1 MRNFESQTEHPEFIS
16 PEEFSDVSRAVKKY
30 ASSMQYD
37 ALIQHYQSSIET
49 VELDEKLLAVKLF
62 QEVMTAIRRNRK
74 TPASALIDRIST
86 RVEHYVSRLTNTLT
100 LLSGA
105 SSPVPNIMHFVWVG
119 GSEVGVNQRDYMNI
133 WREVLKPQDYTFNL
147 WYDSDALLAFEMNR
161 VILDSA
167 RVHAMETGGDQV
179 TKPSILAQMIEDRAR
194 VLKHQMFAYL
204 NQPQWAGRADEARID
219 LMVRAYGKDRATL
232 EAFRQK
238 CLDTHLNMVGPDLHL
253 RDVRH
258 EFAGHFLQDVYQRE
272 VAMRGNFAAASDV
285 VRLQA
290 EYLEGGRYSDIDYLP
305 PLAEKLGGVD
315 ITGFHPD
322 ERLWVLKLLLDH
334 NQELMPGRDPLR
346 YKNETG
352 AIPAGHEEA
361 LTAFAR
367 SKPALQDIFVPPP
380 VSRVPQD
387 AIRLG
392 TAFSDPSRGEMN
404 AHMLAHPGADMT
416 LSIMEVIRFNY
427 DCLYEVDRRMVATG
441 ADWAN
446 ARRVEDI
453 IVEVLEERKSQGITL
468 SHADMRYM
476 GLLGA
481 AIHKYYSDGIR
492 PEARGTIVLTGP
504 SAASAG
510 VGKYTETHLLL
521 EQWAAV
527 RKELKL
533 TEGFNLSTEE
543 ENITGWTVND
553 EPEQWLKKE
562 QEKWQSGKLK
572 SRYAGNLAELLKGQ
586 TLTFKQGWPVIE
598 GKPVLLTAV
607 LQQLMDDL
615 GEPFIR
621 AMKDKLSGDI
631 NFDKAFSIGFDSRQ
645 QILAQPVS
653 DLPVSLGAE
662 STSNLNELFTRVAHG
677 SLGVEHL
684 SPLLRV
690 MLGGVFGATTLDAE
704 GFGKVWQEVSNIAR
718 DTTEAGVFAR
728 YHAIETALH
737 QRQAPVLESGVTR
750 LAQPDPHTAQE
761 LKVLA
766 LNEALTL
773 TQWRERIGQINST
786 AQREY
791 HTQILQRGGQVRD
804 VFFKAGAVS
813 ARQMP
818 QDLLMRTGGDPGR
831 RCYPLAL
838 LMASALG
845 LGESAERALI
855 GRVAN
860 AGLSPDDPDSRALL
874 LALDELHEVT
884 ATEVGTPQ
892 GVHGLDSIV
901 QTLEA
906 KTAPAMLLLNT
917 GDHALLL
924 AKVLLRGE
932 VVYRFYDPNFAIF
945 GFDGVRELQLG
956 MERYLG
962 DGDGAIA
969 RLYGLGELDA
979 AQFKVT
985 ELNAARIADKVLSSN
1000 VKIGRFLQNGVITDA
1015 QGASVWE
1022 KQAVG
1027 RTRSLGDNS
1036 RMGASLA
1043 QLDARYWAQALD
1055 EATTRLRS
1063 EYKLGREYLP
1073 LLETVEKAPGAG
1085 YSLTLVDAR
1094 QPKNTFKVTTVDV
1107 RFSKIKQH
1115 LQRLV
1120 KTLAGR
1126 DSGASE
1132 ADGGSRLSFAFAIQ
1146 TLITE
1151 MRHRDYLAGDAQVP
1165 ALSIALQVQV
1175 YVNYAQLGY
1184 GVLSDT
1190 AQIIGLVR
1198 QVAASEQALALRQ
1211 SSMSGRLLGRVSTGV
1226 GVGFSLV
1233 NIGFDIYGLSVAQNQ
1248 EQRSRFA
1255 TQLAFD
1261 VAALGLD
1268 IFALAVGGAAGAAAT
1283 FLSVP
1288 LLGVGIG
1295 ATAIASNLGQISDK
1309 AQAVGAHLRKI
1320 QDAYG
1325 QGAYT
1330 RKDGVLSFEPEAVIT
1345 HLDLH
1350 GNQIRFDSQKFYP
1363 MTRGGLELPQIDPS
1377 PQRLSQAINI
1387 REALELPQVIGL
1399 IRPSPDELH
1408 TVVLPCTPGCYY
1420 AYEYQVGTAGYPY
1433 QPSAGELER
1442 EPLTSSEISSP
1453 DLLSVVNPGA
1463 LIQHLLNPRIETQ
1476 YPHLRNSAVDKL
1488 ELDKQ
1493 GNRRFYFFA
1502 NTPIPHILYKLTPVC
1517 QPTKIVVTLDALVR
1531 QLVVPQLPPEWHT
1544 FISYEITA
1552 RSTGVSQLRLTPGL
1566 VTVALKVA
1574 APGQWAVNA
1583 PWVKDTQIHFEGDS
1597 LLIDG
1602 IRLDGRV
1609 DFLSLAG
1616 GELFQV
1622 DRTGKRLSLLSI
1634 TVEDNSVAPGEGA
1647 FGVTLEDR
1655 GSLPKALAR
1664 IRQLAKAQRLAAA
1677 YLPLY
1682 KFKVPFTPAAQPV
1695 FTTAYFDTAND
1706 RVLYA
1711 RDLPKA
1717 VNEGLLLGG
1726 VSGQHA
1732 WFYHPDH
1739 PTLWRVDTVTGTV
1752 NHRYRLMN
1760 ADGGSTISAVE
1771 QFADGQLRVT
1781 QHISKRTTFGANMTM
1796 DYVIAAQSLTLVGIN
1811 TWETWRHDRVF
1822 ANDEQDWSLWIERL
1836 QPEQTFDDGTPAMA
1850 ESISTWKPTPFVNG
1864 RVHLFSEFQYSVWI
1878 RLHDNA
1884 FFRDDSGSPERA
1896 MLMWDQA
1903 DASSQLFFDKHRTA
1917 LIRSY
1922 GDPNDP
1928 GGFIDDILETDVVEV
1943 ASLGGR
1949 YIATRA
1955 DGRLFEVDRDASLKF
1970 VGVGQRWL
1978 ASHPD
1983 WLAALPAL
1991 MKTTQEAP
1999 FPIIGLR
2006 NVSGSGVLAA
2016 WCVGERLLLAD
2027 IGHGRELSLLGL
2039 TPDQQAAWLLD
2050 VSAGQLY
2057 RQTLVRIDALHSA
2070 FAGGQ
2075 LLRPERLPVAQKVWA
2090 QWTFAEVTAHGQG
2103 LLGCTRDGVNLQLLD
2118 QQPALVI
2125 SVENQWS
2132 YLPGQTPTQL
2142 QARLKTLLQ
2151 GQTHAPVLTVEN
2163 AGNRYKYYVPQLDR
2177 LFDVAGR
2184 ADGQWAVFLG
2194 TRNASVPMLFDP
2206 VDGLIFSRGAAPD
2219 IWLGNSYA
2227 QREKEVLTLEM
2238 NGVVSDVVA
2247 MLPDGVDKLL
2257 LTFGAQAST
2266 YRISDEAWQ
2275 RLDCIVLDPRQ
2286 PEGAEESVIGTLV
2299 LDMADCRHLL
2309 VSLVDGHLLF
2319 SDPDNAHTLI
2329 VRDVKPEDGASGVPV
2344 QISINVDGQYERLLL
2359 DHWLNVLE
2367 QRQGNNGE
2375 VTIAAFFNNDI

>member
-1 MRNFESQTEHPEFIS
+1 ME
-16 PEEFSDVSRAVKKY
+16 
-30 ASSMQYD
+30 YD
-37 ALIQHYQSSIET
+37 ALVQHYQSSIAA
-49 VELDEKLLAVKLF
+49 VELDEKLLATKLF
-62 QEVMTAIRRNRK
+62 QEVMTSIRRNRK

-86 RVEHYVSRLTNTLT
+86 RLEHYVSRLTNTVA

-105 SSPVPNIMHFVWVG
+105 SSPVPNTMHFVWVG

-167 RVHAMETGGDQV
+167 RVHAMESGGDQV
-179 TKPSILAQMIEDRAR
+179 TKPSALAQMIEDRAR

-238 CLDTHLNMVGPDLHL
+238 CLDTHLNMVGPDLRL
-253 RDVRH
+253 RDARH

-290 EYLEGGRYSDIDYLP
+290 EYLEGGRYSDMDYLP

-315 ITGFHPD
+315 IRGFHPN
-322 ERLWVLKLLLDH
+322 ERLWVLKQLLDH
-334 NQELMPGRDPLR
+334 NPGLMPGRDPLR

-352 AIPAGHEEA
+352 SIPEGHAEA

-367 SKPALQDIFVPPP
+367 SKPALHDIFVAPPA
-380 VSRVPQD
+380 SRVPQD

-392 TAFSDPSRGEMN
+392 TAYSDPSRGEMN
-404 AHMLAHPGADMT
+404 AHMLAHPGAGMT
-416 LSIMEVIRFNY
+416 RSIMEVIRFNY
-427 DCLYEVDRRMVATG
+427 DCLNEVERRMVAAG
-441 ADWAN
+441 ADWGDV
-446 ARRVEDI
+446 RRLG
-453 IVEVLEERKSQGITL
+453 EVIDTVLNERGAQGITL

-476 GLLGA
+476 GFLDV
-481 AIHKYYSDGIR
+481 AIRQYYSDGIR

-521 EQWAAV
+521 DQWEAV

-543 ENITGWTVND
+543 ENITGWTVNGD
-553 EPEQWLKKE
+553 PEQWLAKE
-562 QEKWQSGKLK
+562 QEKWQTGKLK
-572 SRYAGNLAELLKGQ
+572 SRYVGSVGDLLKGQ

-631 NFDKAFSIGFDSRQ
+631 SFDKAFSIGFDSRQ
-645 QILAQPVS
+645 QILAQTFS
-653 DLPVSLGAE
+653 ELPVSLGAE

-677 SLGVEHL
+677 SLAVEHL

-690 MLGGVFGATTLDAE
+690 MLGGVFGATSLDAE
-704 GFGKVWQEVSNIAR
+704 GFARVWQEVSNIAR

-728 YHAIETALH
+728 YRAIETALH
-737 QRQAPVLESGVTR
+737 QRQAPVLATGVAR
-750 LAQPDPHTAQE
+750 LAQPDTHTAQE

-791 HTQILQRGGQVRD
+791 HTQILQRSGQVRD

-818 QDLLMRTGGDPGR
+818 QDLLMRRDGDPGR

-860 AGLSPDDPDSRALL
+860 AGLSPDDAESRALL
-874 LALDELHEVT
+874 LALDELHEV
-884 ATEVGTPQ
+884 ATSEVGTPQ
-892 GVHGLDSIV
+892 GMHGLDSIV

-906 KTAPAMLLLNT
+906 KTAPAILLLNT

-945 GFDGVRELQLG
+945 GFAGVREMQLG
-956 MERYLG
+956 MERYLSA
-962 DGDGAIA
+962 GDGAMA
-969 RLYGLGELDA
+969 RLYGLGELA
-979 AQFKVT
+979 TAQFKVT
-985 ELNAARIADKVLSSN
+985 ELNAERIANKVLSSN
-1000 VKIGRFLQNGVITDA
+1000 VQVGRFLQNGVIADA
-1015 QGASVWE
+1015 QGVSVWE
-1022 KQAVG
+1022 RQAVG
-1027 RTRSLGDNS
+1027 RTRSLGENS

-1055 EATTRLRS
+1055 QATVRLRN

-1073 LLETVEKAPGAG
+1073 LLETVEKTPGAG
-1085 YSLTLVDAR
+1085 YSLTLVDAH
-1094 QPKNTFKVTTVDV
+1094 QPKNALKVITADV

-1126 DSGASE
+1126 DSGANE

-1165 ALSIALQVQV
+1165 SLSIALQVQV

-1184 GVLSDT
+1184 GVLSDA
-1190 AQIIGLVR
+1190 AQIVSLVR

-1211 SSMSGRLLGRVSTGV
+1211 SSLSGRLLGRASTVAGF
-1226 GVGFSLV
+1226 GFSLV

-1248 EQRSRFA
+1248 EQRSRLA

-1268 IFALAVGGAAGAAAT
+1268 VFALAAGGTAGAAAS
-1283 FLSVP
+1283 FLAVP
-1288 LLGVGIG
+1288 LLGIGIG

-1345 HLDLH
+1345 HLDLRS
-1350 GNQIRFDSQKFYP
+1350 NQIRFDSQRFYP
-1363 MTRGGLELPQIDPS
+1363 MVRGGLELPQIDPR
-1377 PQRLSQAINI
+1377 PQRLDRAINI

-1399 IRPSPDELH
+1399 IRPVPDELH
-1408 TVVLPCTPGCYY
+1408 TVVLPCTPACFY
-1420 AYEYQVGTAGYPY
+1420 AYEYQVGTAGFPY
-1433 QPSAGELER
+1433 QPGAGELQR

-1453 DLLSVVNPGA
+1453 DLLSIISPGV
-1463 LIQHLLNPRIETQ
+1463 LIQNLLNPSIETQ

-1488 ELDKQ
+1488 EFDKQ

-1517 QPTKIVVTLDALVR
+1517 QPTTIVVTLDALVR

-1544 FISYEITA
+1544 FLSYEITA
-1552 RSTGVSQLRLTPGL
+1552 RSTGVSQLWLTPGL
-1566 VTVALKVA
+1566 VAVSLKVA
-1574 APGQWAVNA
+1574 GPGQWAVNA
-1583 PWVKDTQIHFEGDS
+1583 PWVKDTQIRYEGDS

-1622 DRTGKRLSLLSI
+1622 DRLRKRLSLLSI
-1634 TVEDNSVAPGEGA
+1634 TVEDNSVLPGKGTL
-1647 FGVTLEDR
+1647 GVNLEDR

-1677 YLPLY
+1677 YLALY

-1711 RDLPKA
+1711 RDLPEA

-1739 PTLWRVDTVTGTV
+1739 PTIWRVDTVTGTV

-1760 ADGGSTISAVE
+1760 ADGGSTISGVE
-1771 QFADGQLRVT
+1771 QSADGQLRVT
-1781 QHISKRTTFGANMTM
+1781 QHIGKRTTFGANMTM
-1796 DYVIAAQSLTLVGIN
+1796 DYVIAAQTLTLVCIN
-1811 TWETWRHDRVF
+1811 TWETWRHDRLF
-1822 ANDEQDWSLWIERL
+1822 ANDEEDWSLWIERL
-1836 QPEQTFDDGTPAMA
+1836 QPEQVFDDGTPAMA
-1850 ESISTWKPTPFVNG
+1850 ASISPWKPTPFING

-1884 FFRDDSGSPERA
+1884 FFRDDSGSAERTL
-1896 MLMWDQA
+1896 LMWDQP
-1903 DASSQLFFDKHRTA
+1903 DASSQLFFDKRLTA
-1917 LIRSY
+1917 LIRSA

-1928 GGFIDDILETDVVEV
+1928 GGFVDEMLETDVVDV
-1943 ASLGGR
+1943 VSLGSR
-1949 YIATRA
+1949 YIVTRS
-1955 DGRLFEVDRDASLKF
+1955 DGRLFEVGSDASLKF

-1978 ASHPD
+1978 TRHPD
-1983 WLAALPAL
+1983 WLVALPAL
-1991 MKTTQEAP
+1991 MKTRQEAP

-2006 NVSGSGVLAA
+2006 NVSGSGLLAA

-2027 IGHGRELSLLGL
+2027 IGHGKELSLLGL

-2057 RQTLVRIDALHSA
+2057 RQTLIRIDALHSA
-2070 FAGGQ
+2070 FVGAQ
-2075 LLRPERLPVAQKVWA
+2075 LRHPERLPVAQKVWA
-2090 QWTFAEVTAHGQG
+2090 QWTFAEVTAQGQG
-2103 LLGCTRDGVNLQLLD
+2103 LLGRSREGVNLQLLD
-2118 QQPALVI
+2118 QQPGLILGVK
-2125 SVENQWS
+2125 NQWS
-2132 YLPGQTPTQL
+2132 HRPGQNSAQL
-2142 QARLKTLLQ
+2142 RIRLKILLQ
-2151 GQTHAPVLTVEN
+2151 GQRHAPVLTVEN
-2163 AGNRYKYYVPQLDR
+2163 VGNRHTYYVPQLDR

-2184 ADGQWAVFLG
+2184 SDGQWAVFLG
-2194 TRNASVPMLFDP
+2194 TRNESVAMLFDP
-2206 VDGLIFSRGAAPD
+2206 TDDLIFSRGATPEMW
-2219 IWLGNSYA
+2219 IGNSYA
-2227 QREKEVLTLEM
+2227 QREKEVMTLEM
-2238 NGVVSDVVA
+2238 NGVVGDVMA
-2247 MLPDGVDKLL
+2247 LLPDGVDKLV

-2266 YRISDEAWQ
+2266 YRISEAAWQ
-2275 RLDCIVLDPRQ
+2275 RLDCIVLDTRQ
-2286 PEGAEESVIGTLV
+2286 PEGAAESVIGTLV
-2299 LDMADCRHLL
+2299 LDMADCRRLL

-2329 VRDVKPEDGASGVPV
+2329 VRDVKSEDGKPGAPV
-2344 QISINVDGQYERLLL
+2344 QISINVDGQHIRTLVE
-2359 DHWLNVLE
+2359 HWLNALE
-2367 QRQGNNGE
+2367 QTRGNNE
-2375 VTIAAFFNNDI
+2375 VATLAALLNDSV